1 MTELAIK
8 KGIHT
13 EAKDK
18 VESGMQRCKQAFSW
32 LVLYPGA
39 GASLET

>member
-1 MTELAIK
+1 MTKLVIK

-18 VESGMQRCKQAFSW
+18 VEAGMQRCKQEFSW

-39 GASLET
+39 EANLET